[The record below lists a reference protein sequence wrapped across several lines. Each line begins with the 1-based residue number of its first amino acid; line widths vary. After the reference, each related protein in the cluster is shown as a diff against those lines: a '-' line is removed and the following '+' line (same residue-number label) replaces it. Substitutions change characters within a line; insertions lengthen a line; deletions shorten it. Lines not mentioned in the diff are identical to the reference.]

1 METREH
7 EAPPST
13 RRRGAWNDVASVRRR
28 DLPTAEDFDEFFDE
42 EERPEPITTH
52 ADSFEHG
59 TTLDGLRLRVLSKQF
74 RGGRLTAVLSGVTLD
89 LRDAELSPE
98 GATIYVE
105 STLSGIEIL
114 APSGWRVSCDLDAV
128 MSGVDAGYTRT
139 QSATSGPHLRVKGS
153 IVAGGLCVR

>member
-1 METREH
+1 METGQYES
-7 EAPPST
+7 PPST
-13 RRRGAWNDVASVRRR
+13 RRHGWNDVASAGRR
-28 DLPTAEDFDEFFDE
+28 DLPTAEDFDEFFDDD
-42 EERPEPITTH
+42 ERPEPIITH
-52 ADSFEHG
+52 DDSFDHE
-59 TTLDGLRLRVLSKQF
+59 TTLNGLRLRVLSKQF

-98 GATIYVE
+98 GATIDVD

-114 APSGWRVSCDLDAV
+114 APRGWRVSCDVDAV
-128 MSGVDAGYTRT
+128 MSGVDGGYTRT

>member
-7 EAPPST
+7 ASPPSS
-13 RRRGAWNDVASVRRR
+13 RRYEWNDVGSAGRR
-28 DLPTAEDFDEFFDE
+28 DLPTAEDFDEFFDDD
-42 EERPEPITTH
+42 ERPEPVVTH
-52 ADSFEHG
+52 DDSFERG

-74 RGGRLTAVLSGVTLD
+74 RGGRLTAVLAGVTLD

-98 GATIYVE
+98 GATIHVE

-114 APSGWRVSCDLDAV
+114 APSGWRVSCDVDAV
-128 MSGVDAGYTRT
+128 MSGVDSGYTRT
-139 QSATSGPHLRVKGS
+139 RSATSGPQLRVKGS